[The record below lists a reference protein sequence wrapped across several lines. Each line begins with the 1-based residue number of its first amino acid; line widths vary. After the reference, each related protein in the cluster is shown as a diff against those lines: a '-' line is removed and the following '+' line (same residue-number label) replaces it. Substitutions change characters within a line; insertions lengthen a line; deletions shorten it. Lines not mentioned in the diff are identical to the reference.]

1 MRISDWSSDVCSSD
15 RQQLTADLPEV
26 QLAGTLFN
34 PPKLRLRGT
43 ASFASGGFRMSSSL
57 NVTGKLT
64 DRRFTSESRIS
75 PSATLD
81 MSVGYDVIT
90 REGRDPG
97 LTIALTIDRK
107 RVGSGKSVSVRVDL
121 GGLRILKKKTNNQR
135 NK

>member
-64 DRRFTSESRIS
+64 DRRYTSESRIS
-75 PSATLD
+75 PSAPLD
-81 MSVGYDVIT
+81 MSTDE
-90 REGRDPG
+90 R
-97 LTIALTIDRK
+97 
-107 RVGSGKSVSVRVDL
+107 RVGKECSDRVEL
-121 GGLRILKKKTNNQR
+121 GGRRILEKKKNINDAA
-135 NK
+135 